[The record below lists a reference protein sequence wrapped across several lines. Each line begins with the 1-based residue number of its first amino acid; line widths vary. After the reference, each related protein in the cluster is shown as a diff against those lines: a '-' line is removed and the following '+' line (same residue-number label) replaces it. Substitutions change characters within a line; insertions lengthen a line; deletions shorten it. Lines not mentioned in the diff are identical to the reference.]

1 MVESPA
7 LAGQAPQPVNA
18 LLEEV
23 TRALERRTL
32 SGHGD
37 PQRSPRLQ
45 LRRGA
50 ARTGGSAPLRLRG
63 GDQAPALPN
72 SPPPRRP
79 LRVRGA
85 TDCAPGS
92 GSLPAVQGA
101 GDLCRPA
108 QARRGDA
115 VRLGVRNG
123 SFSRASRR
131 PAVPL
136 LSRVD
141 ALVPARGTWQGVGC

>member
-45 LRRGA
+45 LRRGPARPGGPA
-50 ARTGGSAPLRLRG
+50 AVRLRG
-63 GDQAPALPN
+63 RDQAPTITN
-72 SPPPRRP
+72 RPPPRGA

-85 TDCAPGS
+85 ASRGTGS
-92 GSLPAVQGA
+92 DSIPSVQGA
-101 GDLCRPA
+101 GFLCRAP
-108 QARRGDA
+108 QARGGHA
-115 VRLGVRNG
+115 VR
-123 SFSRASRR
+123 
-131 PAVPL
+131 
-136 LSRVD
+136 
-141 ALVPARGTWQGVGC
+141 